1 MNLRGSLKGEVRLGE
16 QARSSPSA
24 IGGRVPGVKLG
35 PCACVAALTASRSS
49 CPQGPLYVIVEYA
62 SKGNLRE
69 YLQARRPPGLE
80 YCYNPSRH
88 PEEQLSS
95 KDLVS
100 CAYQVARGMEY
111 LASKKVWFLKAPL
124 AGVGDVRAALRGRQS
139 QASQCGLV
147 ALGSGWIRFQSLH
160 WHSLC
165 SPKQP
170 PPYFSSNVK
179 SEYYCLRCRTA
190 TRENEVPCE
199 T

>member
-1 MNLRGSLKGEVRLGE
+1 MCLRDGLSALV
-16 QARSSPSA
+16 SP
-24 IGGRVPGVKLG
+24 
-35 PCACVAALTASRSS
+35 
-49 CPQGPLYVIVEYA
+49 GPLYVIVEYA

-111 LASKKVWFLKAPL
+111 LASKKVRLLKAPL
-124 AGVGDVRAALRGRQS
+124 AGVGDVRAALGGRQS
-139 QASQCGLV
+139 QETQCGLV
-147 ALGSGWIRFQSLH
+147 ALGSGWISVQSPH

-165 SPKQP
+165 SLRQP
-170 PPYFSSNVK
+170 PPYVSSNVK
-179 SEYYCLRCRTA
+179 SG
-190 TRENEVPCE
+190 
-199 T
+199 